1 MKCYIGWPECTFLKF
16 LAAFLVGVVKKVG
29 RGYRVYTGG
38 SEPGFRST
46 RKYTLMVQGDG
57 VRAKKVHGCVFLS
70 GAREMSALIN
80 WLMVSGRAGCIY
92 SLYVISTWN
101 GKCYKNWG

>member
-1 MKCYIGWPECTFLKF
+1 MKCYIDGLEYTFLKF
-16 LAAFLVGVVKKVG
+16 LAAFLFSVVKKNC
-29 RGYRVYTGG
+29 RGYRVYLVG
-38 SEPGFRST
+38 SGPGFRFT
-46 RKYTLMVQGDG
+46 RNYTFMLQGDG

-92 SLYVISTWN
+92 SLYILSTWN
-101 GKCYKNWG
+101 GKCYKNLG